1 MEEIEEKRGKGTSTC
16 FELNVSTLHV
26 LVAILLLYVLQI
38 SDFGMSR
45 DLQEGSYYIAHGGS
59 IPIKWTAP
67 EVLLDNKILK
77 DELSLSLVKN
87 KISIVHKIC
96 TSLKCHFKR

>member
-1 MEEIEEKRGKGTSTC
+1 MQVLAAMPL
-16 FELNVSTLHV
+16 LN
-26 LVAILLLYVLQI
+26 VLQI

-67 EVLLDNKILK
+67 EVLLDNEILK
-77 DELSLSLVKN
+77 EELSLVFRS
-87 KISIVHKIC
+87 
-96 TSLKCHFKR
+96 